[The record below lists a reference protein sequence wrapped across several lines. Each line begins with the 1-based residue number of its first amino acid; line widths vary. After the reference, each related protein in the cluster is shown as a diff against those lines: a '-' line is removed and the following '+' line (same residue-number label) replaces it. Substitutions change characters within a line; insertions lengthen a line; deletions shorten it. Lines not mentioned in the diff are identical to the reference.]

1 MNKFI
6 LKQLFFILLLGV
18 TINSCK
24 KYEQGLN
31 SRAKQKVFLSKKF
44 YPNGQLKEAGALV
57 DSLKN
62 GYWITYSKEGNVEIE
77 CTYLNDTLNGPF
89 ILYYFNGNIKVKGN
103 MKSGDWQG
111 KRIFYYLNG
120 NIKNQGEYE
129 NGKLNGIWEYFDENG
144 NLDKRIVYKN
154 GEKPKVLID
163 NKLMPDFP

>member
-24 KYEQGLN
+24 KHKQRLN
-31 SRAKQKVFLSKKF
+31 SSAKQKVVLSKEY
-44 YPNGQLKEAGALV
+44 YPNGQIKEVGALA

-62 GYWITYSKEGNVEIE
+62 GYWITYNEEGNVEIE

-103 MKSGDWQG
+103 MNSGDWQG

-120 NIKNQGEYE
+120 NIKNQGKYE

-154 GEKPKVLID
+154 GEKVKVLID
-163 NKLMPDFP
+163 NKLIPDFP